1 MKIKGIEYGNEC
13 SLCRAT
19 KNLEIHHIVP
29 ISKGGTNETE
39 NLAILCDKCNSKIRN
54 KIVPII
60 EKQFKITQFG
70 GNGIRENLRQ
80 QIEDISELSVKISGE
95 TLKRVMTMRN
105 DKETTTGRITSIAE
119 IVREAIEYLFFT
131 WEDGLKK

>member
-1 MKIKGIEYGNEC
+1 MKIKGVEYGDEC
-13 SLCRAT
+13 SLCGAKENR
-19 KNLEIHHIVP
+19 EIHHIVP

-60 EKQFKITQFG
+60 EKQFRITQFG

-80 QIEDISELSVKISGE
+80 QIEDISDVTVKISGN
-95 TLKRVMTMRN
+95 TLEEVMAIRRKRE
-105 DKETTTGRITSIAE
+105 KATGRIISIAE
-119 IVREAIEYLFFT
+119 LVREAIDCWADTEG
-131 WEDGLKK
+131 EVHA

>member
-1 MKIKGIEYGNEC
+1 MKIKGVEYRDEC
-13 SLCRAT
+13 SLCGT
-19 KNLEIHHIVP
+19 TETLEIHHIVP

-39 NLAILCDKCNSKIRN
+39 NLAILCDKCNRKIRN

-80 QIEDISELSVKISGE
+80 QIENLSDVTVKITGDI
-95 TLKRVMTMRN
+95 LKQVITVRGNRE
-105 DKETTTGRITSIAE
+105 KTTGRITSIAE
-119 IVREAIEYLFFT
+119 LVREAIECWYDR
-131 WEDGLKK
+131 EGDVK